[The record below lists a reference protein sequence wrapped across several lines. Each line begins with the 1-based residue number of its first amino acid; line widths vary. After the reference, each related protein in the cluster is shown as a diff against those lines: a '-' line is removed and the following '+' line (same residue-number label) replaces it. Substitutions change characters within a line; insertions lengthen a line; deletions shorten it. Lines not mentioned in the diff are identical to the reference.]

1 MLIKIIQQHVNGQ
14 WWVVNRR
21 SLLLT
26 IHNSQFTKS
35 QIAIG
40 ALNGASQQKLN
51 QGSKAC
57 IIKNSLK
64 YLLIHFL
71 ICNFSLPCTPFEN
84 LS

>member
-1 MLIKIIQQHVNGQ
+1 MVNSELHWVLTRVYDQEQLASSLRCVELMQH
-14 WWVVNRR
+14 
-21 SLLLT
+21 
-26 IHNSQFTKS
+26 KS
-35 QIAIG
+35 
-40 ALNGASQQKLN
+40 ASQQKLN

-57 IIKNSLK
+57 VIKNSLK